1 MFLCIFGALLCFLVP
16 YWPLALGRAPHFL
29 WLIASSTGAHKA
41 SQAQSST
48 SQIVRS
54 PAEARLA
61 RLCLHQCTTTP
72 SDSACAMPRHMLI
85 ATLLTAHVCTSLRQ
99 LPRQHALQ
107 RRAIAAPSLAFLAAV
122 AAPAATALPPPEG
135 CKWIGEGTNR
145 RRITLSPRL
154 SSLSTHAG
162 EYPGR
167 KSGQDVKLINA
178 NLDCN
183 ENFVKGFGVSEF
195 IVTPAILG
203 LAAVLA
209 NINKEE

>member
-1 MFLCIFGALLCFLVP
+1 MDR
-16 YWPLALGRAPHFL
+16 GRYESAPHHA
-29 WLIASSTGAHKA
+29 ID
-41 SQAQSST
+41 AQLS
-48 SQIVRS
+48 
-54 PAEARLA
+54 
-61 RLCLHQCTTTP
+61 
-72 SDSACAMPRHMLI
+72 
-85 ATLLTAHVCTSLRQ
+85 
-99 LPRQHALQ
+99 
-107 RRAIAAPSLAFLAAV
+107 RA
-122 AAPAATALPPPEG
+122 
-135 CKWIGEGTNR
+135 
-145 RRITLSPRL
+145 
-154 SSLSTHAG
+154 THAG

>member
-1 MFLCIFGALLCFLVP
+1 
-16 YWPLALGRAPHFL
+16 
-29 WLIASSTGAHKA
+29 
-41 SQAQSST
+41 
-48 SQIVRS
+48 
-54 PAEARLA
+54 
-61 RLCLHQCTTTP
+61 
-72 SDSACAMPRHMLI
+72 MPRHMLI

-99 LPRQHALQ
+99 LPRQHAHQ

-145 RRITLSPRL
+145 RRITLSTRL

>member
-1 MFLCIFGALLCFLVP
+1 MQALLE
-16 YWPLALGRAPHFL
+16 
-29 WLIASSTGAHKA
+29 T
-41 SQAQSST
+41 QSSN
-48 SQIVRS
+48 
-54 PAEARLA
+54 A
-61 RLCLHQCTTTP
+61 
-72 SDSACAMPRHMLI
+72 
-85 ATLLTAHVCTSLRQ
+85 LRQ
-99 LPRQHALQ
+99 PPRLQ
-107 RRAIAAPSLAFLAAV
+107 VVHRRAAAAPALAFLAAV
-122 AAPAATALPPPEG
+122 ATPAATALPPPEG
-135 CKWIGEGTNR
+135 CKWTGEGATR
-145 RRITLSPRL
+145 RRITLSTRL